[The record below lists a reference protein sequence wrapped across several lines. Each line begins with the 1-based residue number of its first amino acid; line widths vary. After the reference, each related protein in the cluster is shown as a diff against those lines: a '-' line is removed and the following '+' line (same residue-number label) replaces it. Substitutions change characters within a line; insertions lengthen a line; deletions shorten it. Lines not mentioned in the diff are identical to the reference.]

1 MRVFNFSCS
10 DAEELKRKL
19 ADISLHENGR
29 RLVQIFGGSGS
40 MRQIT
45 AIAAEAGKIKNS
57 CVIGCTS
64 AGEVLEG
71 EILEGS
77 VVVSVADFEF
87 SDVKPFF
94 YEGSDMIKAA
104 DEIKANIIDSST
116 KGLIIFT
123 DGLHSDGQALIARL
137 AETAPHVLIAGGK
150 AADDYSY
157 TETFVFTE
165 QEFAARGVVCAAL
178 SGEELILHTDYLF
191 GWEPVGE
198 MMTVTSAKGG
208 RVYTINDIPAVDI
221 YRRYLGHEV
230 TDGLPDAGI
239 EFPLITFRRGI
250 EVARSPVAKYDDGSV
265 LFAGN
270 IEKGSLV
277 RFGFGNLDFADTG
290 AYAKFDAM
298 SGVPVEGVFV
308 YTCSGRRFF
317 LKYGME
323 IELRLLASMGSSVGF
338 FTYGEYFQANRCNE
352 LLNVTTTFMTLSESK
367 DAFRRKQMEKKRIE
381 NRSLKAITTLVR
393 TTSAEL
399 NFEKELTSVILD
411 NQESIVILRSENE
424 GAVKI
429 NRTFFDLF
437 GFDDLN
443 SFKKQHRCISELFIS
458 QEGYL
463 EHGCFDGVDI
473 IINEKCKMR
482 DPKGIVRVY
491 KVRASKLNFG
501 EPPYMLVTLNDVT
514 DLENAVNTAVFA
526 EKAKSDFL
534 ANISHEIKTPL
545 GGMLGFLDILGQME
559 TAPEKKELIAVIREN
574 GAGLLSVINDILDY
588 SKIDNGRMEIRYMP
602 FKLEYELKAVIS
614 TFRTK
619 AREKN
624 IELTLV
630 KDDTLPVYMV
640 SDPLR
645 LKQILCNL
653 ISNALKFT
661 PVGGRAELRAD
672 YREDEKKVCFTVTDN
687 GIGIPKENQKRIFR
701 FYVDTSKDIST
712 KTHGGTGLGLAIA
725 SSLVDM
731 MGGRLE
737 LESEQGAGSRFFFS
751 LDINDFLLPEGYGGR
766 RLSSMQQRP
775 VGAFKGKILIADDNE
790 TTAKLVELI
799 LGSYGLDYV
808 WAKNGKEAVTA
819 FTADKFDL
827 ILIDENMPVMSG
839 CEAVAEIRKLEARQN
854 MERTPIAAFTA
865 NIGLFVDENFRKY
878 GMDEFLPKPLDF
890 SELHG
895 LLHKYLDE
903 SSDGLESMRQK
914 RAYPTAGMGAGSEL
928 ISDVID
934 GLRLKKED
942 VIILLDNFIEQ
953 FKEQYENLE
962 HALTERNY
970 ARIGAVA
977 HSVYGAASNLRL
989 KRIAE
994 KAREIS
1000 ECAKNGHD
1008 CEYPFLFEYL
1018 ALQVKYLE
1026 AALASIK
1033 P

>member
-1 MRVFNFSCS
+1 MKVFNFSCR
-10 DAEELKRKL
+10 DTEELRRQL
-19 ADISLHENGR
+19 ADTEFYEKGH

-45 AIAAEAGKIKNS
+45 AIAAAAGKIENS

-71 EILEGS
+71 KILEGS
-77 VVVSVADFEF
+77 VVVSIADFEF
-87 SDVKPFF
+87 SEVKSFF
-94 YEGSDMIKAA
+94 FAGSDMVRAA
-104 DEIKANIIDSST
+104 DEITSNIIDEKT
-116 KGLIIFT
+116 KGLIILT
-123 DGLHSDGQALIARL
+123 DGLKSDGQALIARL
-137 AETAPHVLIAGGK
+137 AETAPHVQIAGGK

-157 TETFVFTE
+157 TETFVFTDE
-165 QEFAARGVVCAAL
+165 EFCDCGVVCAAL
-178 SGEELILHTDYLF
+178 SGDELILNTDYLF
-191 GWEPVGE
+191 SWEPVGE

-208 RVYTINDIPAVDI
+208 RVYTINDTPAVEI
-221 YRRYLGHEV
+221 YRHYLGHEV
-230 TDGLPDAGI
+230 ADGLPDAGI

-265 LFAGN
+265 LFAGGLETGN
-270 IEKGSLV
+270 RV
-277 RFGFGNLDFADTG
+277 RFGFGNLDFADSG
-290 AYAKFDAM
+290 AYVKYDAM
-298 SGVPVEGVFV
+298 SEVPVECVFI

-323 IELRLLASMGSSVGF
+323 TELRLLSSMGSSAGF
-338 FTYGEYFQANRCNE
+338 FTYGEYFHKNRCNE
-352 LLNVTTTFMTLSESK
+352 LLNITTTFITLSESK
-367 DAFRRKQMEKKRIE
+367 DALKRHKTERKRSS
-381 NRSLKAITTLVR
+381 NRSLKALTTLVR
-393 TTSAEL
+393 TTSSEL
-399 NFEKELTSVILD
+399 NFEKELSSVILD
-411 NQESIVILRSENE
+411 NQESIVILRSESD

-437 GFDDLN
+437 GFADLRD
-443 SFKKQHRCISELFIS
+443 FKGKHRCVSELFIS

-463 EHGCFDGVDI
+463 EGGCFDDVDI

-559 TAPEKKELIAVIREN
+559 TAPEKKELISVIREN

-602 FKLEYELKAVIS
+602 FRLEHELKAVIS
-614 TFRTK
+614 TFRIK
-619 AREKN
+619 AREKD
-624 IELTLV
+624 IELILN
-630 KDDTLPVYMV
+630 KDESLPVYMV

-661 PVGGRAELRAD
+661 PAGGRTELRAE
-672 YREDEKKVCFTVTDN
+672 YLESEKKVRFSVTDN

-701 FYVDTSKDIST
+701 FYVDTDKDIST
-712 KTHGGTGLGLAIA
+712 KSHGGSGLGLAIS

-737 LESEQGAGSRFFFS
+737 LESDQGEGSRFFFS
-751 LDINDFLLPEGYGGR
+751 LDINDFLLPEGYGGT
-766 RLSSMQQRP
+766 RLASQESP
-775 VGAFKGKILIADDNE
+775 AGAFRGKVLIADDNE

-799 LGSYGLDYV
+799 LGSYELEYV

-819 FTADKFDL
+819 FTADKFNL

-854 MERTPIAAFTA
+854 RERTPIAAFTA
-865 NIGLFVDENFRKY
+865 NIGLFVDENFRKF

-890 SELHG
+890 AELHG

-903 SSDGLESMRQK
+903 SAGGLETMRQK
-914 RAYPTAGMGAGSEL
+914 RAYPTSGMGAGGEL
-928 ISDVID
+928 ITDVID

-962 HALTERNY
+962 HALAERNY

-977 HSVYGAASNLRL
+977 HSIYGAASNLRL

-1026 AALASIK
+1026 AAVVSIK
-1033 P
+1033 

>member
-1 MRVFNFSCS
+1 MKVFNLTCK
-10 DAEELKRKL
+10 DAAELRRFT
-19 ADISLHENGR
+19 AGIEFFENGR
-29 RLVQIFGGSGS
+29 RLVQIFGGSGNID
-40 MRQIT
+40 QIME
-45 AIAAEAGKIKNS
+45 IAAEAEKIKNS

-64 AGEVLEG
+64 AGEVIDG
-71 EILEGS
+71 RILEGS
-77 VVVSVADFEF
+77 VVVSIADFEF
-87 SDVKPFF
+87 SSVKSFF
-94 YEGSDMIKAA
+94 YSGSDMGEAA
-104 DEIKANIIDSST
+104 EEITRNVIDENT
-116 KGLIIFT
+116 KGLIVLS
-123 DGLHSDGQALIARL
+123 DGLKSDGQKLISRL

-150 AADDYSY
+150 AADNYSY
-157 TETFVFTE
+157 TETFVFNGSS
-165 QEFAARGVVCAAL
+165 RSDCGVVCAAL
-178 SGEELILHTDYLF
+178 SGDELILHTDYLF

-198 MMTVTSAKGG
+198 LMTVTSSEGG
-208 RVYTINDIPAVDI
+208 RVYTINDTPVSEV
-221 YRRYLGHEV
+221 YRHYLGHEV
-230 TDGLPDAGI
+230 AEGLPDAGI
-239 EFPLITFRRGI
+239 EFPLITIRGGI
-250 EVARSPVAKYDDGSV
+250 EVARSPVAEYDDGSV
-265 LFAGN
+265 LFAGDV
-270 IEKGSLV
+270 ETGSRV
-277 RFGFGNLDFADTG
+277 RFGFGNLDFADSG
-290 AYAKFDAM
+290 AYTKYDSM
-298 SGVPVEGVFV
+298 SEIPAECVYI

-323 IELRLLASMGSSVGF
+323 TELSLLASMGGSAGF
-338 FTYGEYFQANRCNE
+338 FTYGEYFHKNRCNE
-352 LLNVTTTFMTLSESK
+352 LLNITTTFMTLSESK
-367 DAFRRKQMEKKRIE
+367 DVRRRSAAEKKRGAS
-381 NRSLKAITTLVR
+381 RSLKALTTLVR

-399 NFEKELTSVILD
+399 NFEKELSSVILD
-411 NQESIVILRSENE
+411 NQESIVILRSDSE

-437 GFDDLN
+437 GFSDLKD
-443 SFKKQHRCISELFIS
+443 FKKSHRCISELFIT
-458 QEGYL
+458 QDGYL
-463 EHGCFDGVDI
+463 ENGCFDNVDI

-491 KVRASKLNFG
+491 KVRAAKLNFG
-501 EPPYMLVTLNDVT
+501 EPPYMLITLNDVT

-559 TAPEKKELIAVIREN
+559 TAPEKKELISVIREN

-602 FKLEYELKAVIS
+602 FKLEYELRAVIS

-619 AREKN
+619 AREN
-624 IELTLV
+624 SIELTLSR
-630 KDDTLPVYMV
+630 DESLPVYMV

-661 PVGGRAELRAD
+661 PAGGRAELRAE
-672 YREDEKKVCFTVTDN
+672 YAEDEKKVRFTVTDN
-687 GIGIPKENQKRIFR
+687 GIGIPPENLRRIFR
-701 FYVDTSKDIST
+701 FYVDTENDISV
-712 KTHGGTGLGLAIA
+712 KNHGGSGLGLAIA

-737 LESEQGAGSRFFFS
+737 VESEQGSGSRFFFS
-751 LDINDFLLPEGYGGR
+751 LDVNDFLLPEGYGGT
-766 RLSSMQQRP
+766 RLSSGQEKP
-775 VGAFKGKILIADDNE
+775 VGAFRGKVLIADDNE

-799 LGSYGLDYV
+799 LGSYGLEYI

-819 FTADKFDL
+819 FSSDKFNL

-854 MERTPIAAFTA
+854 RERTPIAAFTA
-865 NIGLFVDENFRKY
+865 NIGLFVDENFRKF

-890 SELHG
+890 AELHS

-903 SSDGLESMRQK
+903 SSDGTEAMRQK
-914 RAYPTAGMGAGSEL
+914 RAYPTSGMGAGAEL
-928 ISDVID
+928 ISEVID

-942 VIILLDNFIEQ
+942 VILLLDNFIEQ

-977 HSVYGAASNLRL
+977 HSIYGAASNLRL
-989 KRIAE
+989 RRIAE
-994 KAREIS
+994 KAKEIS
-1000 ECAKNGHD
+1000 ECAKNSHD

-1026 AALASIK
+1026 AALGSIR
-1033 P
+1033 

>member
-1 MRVFNFSCS
+1 M
-10 DAEELKRKL
+10 
-19 ADISLHENGR
+19 
-29 RLVQIFGGSGS
+29 
-40 MRQIT
+40 
-45 AIAAEAGKIKNS
+45 
-57 CVIGCTS
+57 
-64 AGEVLEG
+64 
-71 EILEGS
+71 
-77 VVVSVADFEF
+77 
-87 SDVKPFF
+87 
-94 YEGSDMIKAA
+94 
-104 DEIKANIIDSST
+104 
-116 KGLIIFT
+116 
-123 DGLHSDGQALIARL
+123 
-137 AETAPHVLIAGGK
+137 
-150 AADDYSY
+150 
-157 TETFVFTE
+157 
-165 QEFAARGVVCAAL
+165 
-178 SGEELILHTDYLF
+178 
-191 GWEPVGE
+191 
-198 MMTVTSAKGG
+198 
-208 RVYTINDIPAVDI
+208 
-221 YRRYLGHEV
+221 
-230 TDGLPDAGI
+230 
-239 EFPLITFRRGI
+239 
-250 EVARSPVAKYDDGSV
+250 
-265 LFAGN
+265 
-270 IEKGSLV
+270 
-277 RFGFGNLDFADTG
+277 
-290 AYAKFDAM
+290 
-298 SGVPVEGVFV
+298 
-308 YTCSGRRFF
+308 
-317 LKYGME
+317 
-323 IELRLLASMGSSVGF
+323 
-338 FTYGEYFQANRCNE
+338 
-352 LLNVTTTFMTLSESK
+352 
-367 DAFRRKQMEKKRIE
+367 
-381 NRSLKAITTLVR
+381 
-393 TTSAEL
+393 
-399 NFEKELTSVILD
+399 
-411 NQESIVILRSENE
+411 
-424 GAVKI
+424 
-429 NRTFFDLF
+429 
-437 GFDDLN
+437 
-443 SFKKQHRCISELFIS
+443 
-458 QEGYL
+458 
-463 EHGCFDGVDI
+463 
-473 IINEKCKMR
+473 
-482 DPKGIVRVY
+482 
-491 KVRASKLNFG
+491 
-501 EPPYMLVTLNDVT
+501 
-514 DLENAVNTAVFA
+514 
-526 EKAKSDFL
+526 
-534 ANISHEIKTPL
+534 
-545 GGMLGFLDILGQME
+545 
-559 TAPEKKELIAVIREN
+559 
-574 GAGLLSVINDILDY
+574 
-588 SKIDNGRMEIRYMP
+588 
-602 FKLEYELKAVIS
+602 
-614 TFRTK
+614 
-619 AREKN
+619 
-624 IELTLV
+624 
-630 KDDTLPVYMV
+630 
-640 SDPLR
+640 
-645 LKQILCNL
+645 
-653 ISNALKFT
+653 
-661 PVGGRAELRAD
+661 
-672 YREDEKKVCFTVTDN
+672 TDN

-751 LDINDFLLPEGYGGR
+751 LDINDFLLPEGYGGT

-914 RAYPTAGMGAGSEL
+914 SAYPTAGMGAGSEL